1 MGDGV
6 LGGLANPYVPWHRG
20 LVLLLAFLMP
30 LVLAGPVVTTLWRTN
45 PHVATVGLR
54 TLWLAM
60 PAFWTS
66 TIVRAIARRQRN
78 GLPADDQT
86 RLLFRVAMLIPV
98 LGYVPMLW
106 IL

>member
-6 LGGLANPYVPWHRG
+6 LVVLADPYVPRHRR
-20 LVLLLAFLMP
+20 LVLLIAFLMP
-30 LVLAGPVVTTLWRTN
+30 LVLAGPVVTTVWRIH
-45 PHVATVGLR
+45 PGAATVGLR
-54 TLWLAM
+54 ALWLVM

-66 TIVRAIARRQRN
+66 TIVRAIAGRQRE